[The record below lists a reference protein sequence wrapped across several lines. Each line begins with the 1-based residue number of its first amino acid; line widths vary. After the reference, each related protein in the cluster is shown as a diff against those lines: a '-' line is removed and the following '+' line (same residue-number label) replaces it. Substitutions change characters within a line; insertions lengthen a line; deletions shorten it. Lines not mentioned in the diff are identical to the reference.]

1 MIYGKGAAMQRYL
14 ERKAY
19 SRLRAWKESKRHSTL
34 EISGARQVGKTYLVN
49 KFADEEYRQKIYIN
63 LLDFSGELF
72 LEKYHELRQQ
82 MKDGFVCE
90 NPVYELVRRYCPEF
104 TDSKDTI
111 VIIDEIQESAEIYN
125 RIREFTRKLESDFIV
140 TGSYLGRIL
149 KKEFKY
155 SAGDLDYLEIH
166 TLDFEEFLTTLD
178 RYRLYEEMDLYGG
191 SDPSVYRELQKYYED
206 YCKIGGYPAVV
217 LQYLENGAVEDCQA
231 ELLKIIRLFTN
242 ESKRYF
248 EDILD
253 DAVYDNM
260 FSGVARI
267 LAKEKKGFDKDS
279 FSEELQGVGR
289 QILVSKDAAIATK

>member
-1 MIYGKGAAMQRYL
+1 MQRNL

-19 SRLRAWKESKRHSTL
+19 GRLKAWKESGRHSTL

-49 KFADEEYRQKIYIN
+49 RFADEQYRQKIYVN
-63 LLDFSGELF
+63 LLELSGELF

-82 MKDGFVCE
+82 ISDGLICD
-90 NPVYELVRRYCPEF
+90 NPVYELIRRYHPDF
-104 TDSKDTI
+104 NDSKDTI

-140 TGSYLGRIL
+140 TGSYLDRIL
-149 KKEFKY
+149 DKNFKY
-155 SAGDLDYLEIH
+155 SAGDLDSLEIH
-166 TLDFEEFLTTLD
+166 TLDFEEFLTAVG
-178 RYRLYEEMDLYGG
+178 RQELYESMDLYGG
-191 SDPSVYRELQKYYED
+191 SNESIYQELQKYYED
-206 YCKIGGYPAVV
+206 YCQIGGYPSVV
-217 LQYLENGAVEDCQA
+217 LQYLENASFEDCQT

-267 LAKEKKGFDKDS
+267 LAKEKKDLTRTASARNFRGLSQKIIPVIFPKHP
-279 FSEELQGVGR
+279 
-289 QILVSKDAAIATK
+289 